1 MILLPR
7 VLPWAYET
15 DSLSGNLLWLR
26 ILFYFYWVMG
36 GIDFW
41 VAIFYFNYCF
51 LCYRLPLQ
59 GNTEDGLDLGWY
71 PGNKMPKL

>member
-36 GIDFW
+36 GIDFG